1 MRTVLASGS
10 PRRRELLKRIT
21 EDFEV
26 MTADIDERS
35 IEERIEEELSGSP
48 MYDVAAAIVS
58 QLSKAKALAV
68 YEKLGCPGD
77 CTVIGADTAVAVS
90 DEIMG
95 KPKDRDDAVRML
107 RKLSR
112 EKQYVMTGVT
122 VIKDGVL
129 RTFVETSLV
138 FFNPLDE
145 EQERKI
151 QEYCD
156 TDEPYDKAGAYGI
169 QVIGDR
175 IVDHYEGDFENIMGF
190 PVERVRRELK
200 L

>member
-129 RTFVETSLV
+129 RTFVETSIV